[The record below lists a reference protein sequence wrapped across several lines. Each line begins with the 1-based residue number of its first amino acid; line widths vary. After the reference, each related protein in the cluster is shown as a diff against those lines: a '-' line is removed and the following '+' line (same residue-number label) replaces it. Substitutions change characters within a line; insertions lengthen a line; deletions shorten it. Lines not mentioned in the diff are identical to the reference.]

1 MASGIAHLRDV
12 LSKQG
17 EDVIIKLLNE
27 YTTINEK
34 LDGSAFCFEK
44 QVDESF
50 LFFKRNQDEPINLI
64 DRTLVKYYEEPI
76 NHIESLSQSVKDMI
90 PYNWRFGCEYFSNNT
105 PHEIHYE
112 ELPQNKLI
120 LSYIHVKN
128 ASDKLLR
135 TIQDKEELNEWADDL
150 QISRPPIIFQGVL
163 NDKQKE
169 KILDFVTSSF
179 EEAVEK
185 FKTNSFVQ
193 YVISVLNP
201 NMKRLAL
208 GSSLNSPI
216 EGIVFRFGKEENVTL
231 AKLID
236 PTFEDIMRNKAK
248 ARQETDTNLYELT
261 LIDMVNYIQS
271 MKFKSIRI
279 SGKTFEEKYVDL
291 ISKIFIRFIQ
301 SSGDEY
307 ANIEIVEP
315 DYLKRPEFALN
326 IDMIRNSEARYLMED
341 QPWTRRLFKIMLAAF
356 RKVKRRGKG
365 LMSSD
370 VVFQFNK
377 AVSTIHGK
385 CNGVVLPE
393 DEAEDDKSAF
403 NVGFDDEDSM
413 KESKTTTA
421 PASDF
426 PTFLEFRKTFYNAVF
441 EDEDKEEGGG
451 KKEASFGETGKDGD
465 FFAQTPINTLED
477 AIEPLEENPIQPVDS
492 IIAVENILDKFN
504 RENELRDT
512 ERIAVLVG
520 RFQPF
525 HNGHLQMI
533 EKLKQ
538 ETGLRTVVIVVH
550 PGHNKSGKSPIGVE
564 TQHVIF
570 KQLRQNVENLADY
583 IITHN
588 GYLDTF
594 LPKVRAREYEP
605 EIWAAGED
613 RSKGYQ
619 HMIDS
624 NAVAGNPAKLVDDF
638 RIYVCDRITS
648 GTEVREL
655 IQSGEFELFKT
666 KVPQS
671 VAVQWP
677 LIVADINKGDDS
689 DS

>member
-1 MASGIAHLRDV
+1 MASGIVHLRD
-12 LSKQG
+12 LFDKRG
-17 EDVIIKLLNE
+17 EEFILPLLNE
-27 YTTINEK
+27 YVTINEK

-44 QVDESF
+44 QIDNSF

-76 NHIESLSQSVKDMI
+76 NHIESLSDSVKDLI

-150 QISRPPIIFQGVL
+150 AISRPPIIFQGLL

-169 KILDFVTSSF
+169 KILDFATSSF

-185 FKTNSFVQ
+185 FKTTSFVS

-208 GSSLNSPI
+208 GTSLSSPI

-236 PTFEDIMRNKAK
+236 PTFEEIMRTKAK

-279 SGKTFEEKYVDL
+279 AGKTFEEKYVDL
-291 ISKIFIRFIQ
+291 ISKIFVRFIN
-301 SSGDEY
+301 STGEEY
-307 ANIEIVEP
+307 ANLEIIEP

-326 IDMIRNSEARYLMED
+326 IDMIRNAEAKYLMED

-365 LMSSD
+365 LMTSD

-377 AVSTIHGK
+377 VVSTVHNK

-393 DEAEDDKSAF
+393 DEPEENLEGVFDVFGDDT
-403 NVGFDDEDSM
+403 V
-413 KESKTTTA
+413 KESV
-421 PASDF
+421 SEL
-426 PTFLEFRKTFYNAVF
+426 PTFLEFRKQFWKVESNQSIF
-441 EDEDKEEGGG
+441 EEEEKEESGSR
-451 KKEASFGETGKDGD
+451 KEATFGETGKDGD
-465 FFAQTPINTLED
+465 FFAQTPINSLPED
-477 AIEPLEENPIQPVDS
+477 GEAREQNPIQAVDS
-492 IIAVENILDKFN
+492 MKAVENILDEFN

-512 ERIAVLVG
+512 ERVAVVVG

-525 HNGHLQMI
+525 HNGHLQMVNKI
-533 EKLKQ
+533 KQ
-538 ETGLRTVVIVVH
+538 ETGLRSILIVVH
-550 PGHNKSGKSPIGVE
+550 PGHNKSGKSPLSVE

-570 KQLRQNVENLADY
+570 KQLRQNVEDLADY

-594 LPKVRAREYEP
+594 LPKVRAREFEP
-605 EIWAAGED
+605 EVWAAGED

-624 NAVAGNPAKLVDDF
+624 NAVAGNPNQLLDEF
-638 RIYVCDRITS
+638 RIYICERITS

-655 IQSGEFELFKT
+655 IQSNEFELFKT

-677 LIVADINKGDDS
+677 LIVADVKKGNSS